1 MSALTLAAVF
11 SNGCVLQR
19 EKPIPVWGRAPAGES
34 VTVSLG
40 GVSSPAPAAEDG
52 TWRVNLPALPAG
64 GPWTLTVSCEREIM
78 IRRSV
83 YVGEVWLAGGQS
95 NMELSLE
102 DSRDGPVAVR
112 DSAAPFLHYYQPA
125 KAAAADLI
133 SGVELAALTDCG
145 EFDNIH
151 PLDKETPGT
160 RLGLLALEAV
170 YHQKVVGRPPVCAEA
185 RREGDAVL
193 LCFIHT
199 GGRLRVTGGG
209 FQLSG
214 ADGAFQDADAA
225 AITADTIRIRGVSD
239 LVKVRY
245 AWYSYG
251 PAGLYGGTGL
261 AAAPFEKRL

>member
-1 MSALTLAAVF
+1 MSVLTLAAVF

-125 KAAAADLI
+125 KAASLEDISLVEADLPGWRTVGPETAG
-133 SGVELAALTDCG
+133 SLSAVAYYAGRTLSRHLPGVHIGIL
-145 EFDNIH
+145 
-151 PLDKETPGT
+151 
-160 RLGLLALEAV
+160 
-170 YHQKVVGRPPVCAEA
+170 VCCWSSFPCTSA
-185 RREGDAVL
+185 RRSRRTPCA
-193 LCFIHT
+193 
-199 GGRLRVTGGG
+199 GR
-209 FQLSG
+209 
-214 ADGAFQDADAA
+214 
-225 AITADTIRIRGVSD
+225 
-239 LVKVRY
+239 
-245 AWYSYG
+245 
-251 PAGLYGGTGL
+251 
-261 AAAPFEKRL
+261 